1 MAGDNGL
8 PETYHL
14 EGGNNFGVWAY
25 RMKNLLQKDGRF
37 HYCIT
42 PPKEIMSEEEKTA
55 RQQVLSIIN
64 SNAKNTALK
73 LLRRY
78 KDPYECWTGLK
89 TRYESDSGPRRV
101 MLIDKFFSLRKTDS
115 ISMDDHLT
123 EVKEIANLLEEVE
136 VKLPEDIIVYYTL
149 KNLPKEYEIFK
160 RMQIGGQSLPTYEQL
175 EAKLISEETSIKLE
189 NQHRDEGEAFFS
201 HHDRSR
207 RSAPNTR
214 YRHPNSQRQSFNYRR
229 SSDSGAPSQTKFQ
242 FLPEPGGP
250 SHTKSQQHSE
260 AGASA
265 SKFQHVNQT
274 FCPAQRSNNQAA
286 YQPKYRPRGPEKPRS
301 ERCNFCNL
309 EGHFERECDL
319 RAILDRMKAYE
330 NTLLQQRE
338 RNFGGQVHHIEE
350 PDESTLHD
358 QDAQPFEF
366 ADQVI
371 DACLVELN
379 LCETP
384 SQIPSWYL
392 DSGATHHVSGDSLAF
407 SSIRPTSGSL
417 VRSAGGQSHEV
428 TGIGNTNVQ
437 LTSGKIKSISSI
449 LYTPGITKNL
459 LSVGTLADQH
469 KTLVF
474 RSNGCFVIDNTTL
487 KVELFAPREKGLYK
501 LSGVHTS
508 PTPEVNMLYTNSQ
521 ARLWHMRLGHFHTKG
536 LQRMINFEAVK
547 GLPPLR
553 FSRYTCNGC
562 QLGKHSRTKLPK
574 HTSHSTTQ
582 ILELIH
588 SDVCGPFKV
597 NSLGGHKFFV
607 TFIDDFSR
615 KMWVFFISHKS
626 QVLSKFQQLVHL
638 LETSTGKRVQALRT
652 DNGGEFTSTAFS
664 DFCIS
669 SGISRELP
677 PPYTPERNGV
687 AERRNRSL
695 LDITRCL
702 LLDRQLP
709 AYLWGEAIKAAA
721 DILNLRST
729 KSHPDKTPEE
739 LFTGK
744 KPSISHLKIF
754 GSPVFAHVPKVARS
768 KLAARS
774 EQCILLSFDIVA
786 KAYRCFRPSTR
797 KVFISRDILVDEAAL
812 LPACQHADPLETPPV
827 DNTPAPT
834 KHEDLQVSIANPLL
848 PSQTTPTRDLEP
860 GSPQPPSPTIP
871 TTPHSS
877 PILTSDSPTPAETT
891 SASLPA
897 ESTAPASTSPKSTLP
912 DLPRRS
918 DRIRRFPRHLYDYA
932 AHIHLQTQDFTP
944 EDLTD
949 NISFKQAQLNPHWR
963 AAMQEEINSIH
974 SNHTWSLV
982 PLPPNTKAI
991 TSRWVFKVKPG
1002 TGNQTRFKARLVAR
1016 GFEQTSGVDFFD
1028 TFAPVVRWE
1037 TIRTLLAIAVHLNW
1051 PIHQL
1056 DVLTAFLNGI
1066 LKEDVYMV
1074 QPPGFIKP
1082 GLEHLVCKLHKS
1094 LYGLRQSPR
1103 AWYAR
1108 LHAALLTW
1116 NLLQSHADPN
1126 LYYAH
1131 IGNDTIALLVY
1142 VDDIL
1147 ITGSNLQLLNQ
1158 LKSHLHHSFKTK
1170 DLGPI
1175 TRYLGIQFER
1185 TPNSLRMHQ
1194 TEYALNILQQ
1204 FGMDNCKPSQTPLP
1218 EGLLLSKQSDT
1229 PPIDATLYRM
1239 LVGKLLFLTKTRP
1252 DISYAV
1258 SVVSRF
1264 MQSPHE
1270 IHLQAAKHIL
1280 RYVRHFPDLGLT
1292 FSKEDDNCL
1301 RGFTDADYGQDLDD
1315 RISVGA
1321 YIFFLG
1327 QTPISWNSKKQSTTS
1342 RSSCESEYRALAK
1355 CSCEAVWL
1363 RRLLA
1368 ELRILDAQPTTIYC
1382 DNQSS
1387 IKLSYNPVFHDKSKH
1402 FEIDYHF
1409 TRQQVEHN
1417 TLRVKFISSQEQ
1429 PADILTKSLGRLKF
1443 DKCRS
1448 KLHLCSPLT

>member
-1 MAGDNGL
+1 
-8 PETYHL
+8 
-14 EGGNNFGVWAY
+14 
-25 RMKNLLQKDGRF
+25 MK
-37 HYCIT
+37 
-42 PPKEIMSEEEKTA
+42 
-55 RQQVLSIIN
+55 
-64 SNAKNTALK
+64 
-73 LLRRY
+73 
-78 KDPYECWTGLK
+78 
-89 TRYESDSGPRRV
+89 
-101 MLIDKFFSLRKTDS
+101 
-115 ISMDDHLT
+115 
-123 EVKEIANLLEEVE
+123 
-136 VKLPEDIIVYYTL
+136 
-149 KNLPKEYEIFK
+149 
-160 RMQIGGQSLPTYEQL
+160 TYE
-175 EAKLISEETSIKLE
+175 
-189 NQHRDEGEAFFS
+189 
-201 HHDRSR
+201 
-207 RSAPNTR
+207 
-214 YRHPNSQRQSFNYRR
+214 NS
-229 SSDSGAPSQTKFQ
+229 
-242 FLPEPGGP
+242 
-250 SHTKSQQHSE
+250 
-260 AGASA
+260 
-265 SKFQHVNQT
+265 
-274 FCPAQRSNNQAA
+274 
-286 YQPKYRPRGPEKPRS
+286 
-301 ERCNFCNL
+301 
-309 EGHFERECDL
+309 
-319 RAILDRMKAYE
+319 
-330 NTLLQQRE
+330 LLQQRE

-350 PDESTLHD
+350 PNDSIPHD

-366 ADQVI
+366 ADQVV

-384 SQIPSWYL
+384 SQTPSWYL
-392 DSGATHHVSGDSLAF
+392 DSGATHHVFGDSLAF

-417 VRSAGGQSHEV
+417 VRSAGGHSHEV
-428 TGIGNTNVQ
+428 TGIGNADVQ

-474 RSNGCFVIDNTTL
+474 RSNGCYVVDNTTL
-487 KVELFAPREKGLYK
+487 ELELFAPRERGLYK
-501 LSGVHTS
+501 LPGIHTS
-508 PTPEVNMLYTNSQ
+508 SVPEVNIVYTNSQ

-536 LQRMINFEAVK
+536 LQRMINSEAVK
-547 GLPPLR
+547 GLPPLK

-574 HTSHSTTQ
+574 QTSRSTTQ
-582 ILELIH
+582 ILELLH
-588 SDVCGPFKV
+588 SDVCGPFRV
-597 NSLGGHKFFV
+597 DSLGGHKFFV

-615 KMWVFFISHKS
+615 KMWVFFISHKG
-626 QVLSKFQQLVHL
+626 QVLSKFQQLVQL
-638 LETSTGKRVQALRT
+638 VETSTGKKVQALRT

-664 DFCIS
+664 DFCTS
-669 SGISRELP
+669 KGISRELP
-677 PPYTPERNGV
+677 PPYTPARNGV

-702 LLDRQLP
+702 LLDKQLP
-709 AYLWGEAIKAAA
+709 AYLWGEAVKAAA

-729 KSHPDKTPEE
+729 KRHPDKTPEE
-739 LFTGK
+739 FFTGK
-744 KPSISHLKIF
+744 KPSVTHLKIF
-754 GSPVFAHVPKVARS
+754 GSPAFAHVPKVARS

-774 EQCILLSFDIVA
+774 EQCILLSFDTAA

-812 LPACQHADPLETPPV
+812 LPASQHVDPLPTPPG
-827 DNTPAPT
+827 DDLSAPT
-834 KHEDLQVSIANPLL
+834 LRPDSPVPIAGSLQ
-848 PSQTTPTRDLEP
+848 PSQSTARPAFDNAS
-860 GSPQPPSPTIP
+860 SPPPPSPALQQPSPSPPPISAPSPSTE
-871 TTPHSS
+871 TPSAHL
-877 PILTSDSPTPAETT
+877 PADSPVPAI
-891 SASLPA
+891 
-897 ESTAPASTSPKSTLP
+897 TSPKPTP
-912 DLPRRS
+912 PPVPRRS
-918 DRIRRFPRHLYDYA
+918 DKIRNFPRHLYDYA
-932 AHIHLQTQDFTP
+932 AHVHLQPQQLLP

-949 NISFKQAQLNPHWR
+949 NITFKQAQLNPHWR

-974 SNHTWSLV
+974 SNRTWSLV
-982 PLPPNTKAI
+982 PLPPHTKAI
-991 TSRWVFKVKPG
+991 SSKWVFKIKPG
-1002 TGNQTRFKARLVAR
+1002 SGNQPRFKARLVAR

-1056 DVLTAFLNGI
+1056 DVLTAFLNGL

-1074 QPPGFIKP
+1074 QPPGFITP

-1116 NLLQSHADPN
+1116 NLLQSHSDPN

-1158 LKSHLHHSFKTK
+1158 LKSHLHHNFKTK

-1175 TRYLGIQFER
+1175 TRYLGIEFER
-1185 TPNSLRMHQ
+1185 TPNALRMHQ
-1194 TEYALNILQQ
+1194 TEYALSILHQ
-1204 FGMDNCKPSQTPLP
+1204 FGMDNCKPAQTPLP
-1218 EGLLLSKQSDT
+1218 EGLLLSKQSDS

-1270 IHLQAAKHIL
+1270 NHLQAAKHIL
-1280 RYVRHFPDLGLT
+1280 RYVRRFPNLGLT
-1292 FSKEDDNCL
+1292 FSHGDANRL
-1301 RGFTDADYGQDLDD
+1301 QGFTDADYGQDPDD

-1321 YIFFLG
+1321 YLFYLG
-1327 QTPISWNSKKQSTTS
+1327 NTPISWNSKKQTSTS

-1355 CSCEAVWL
+1355 CACEAVWL

-1368 ELRILDAQPTTIYC
+1368 KLHVLNEQPTSLFC

-1409 TRQQVEHN
+1409 TRQQVESN
-1417 TLRVKFISSQEQ
+1417 TLRVEFISSQEQ

-1443 DKCRS
+1443 DRCRS
-1448 KLHLCSPLT
+1448 KLHLSSPLTCLHVADNTPAWNYP